1 MLSAKQY
8 GFSMVEV
15 LITLLIIGIAALS
28 LNRLQANAL
37 KNNSIAQNRNE
48 ALFLAQDKL
57 EKLRQSNLCPRSSPT
72 SGGISVSGSK
82 GSDAA
87 ELENIPRQTASYRR
101 ITLIKDISLPAPT
114 APDFGCPPIAKN
126 PPSAATLPDPQK
138 LYQVERSVQV
148 ALDWQDSY
156 GDTQYIT
163 LSSQINW
170 SSLGD
175 LPSPPSDACNYAW
188 VAKKDLLW
196 GAWAKFGNS
205 LYQCTLE
212 AGCAGSDIT
221 PDMAAGQWKR
231 IGSC

>member
-1 MLSAKQY
+1 MLSPKQN

-15 LITLLIIGIAALS
+15 LITVLIIGVAALA
-28 LNRLQANAL
+28 LNALQSNAL

-57 EKLRQSNLCPRSSPT
+57 EKLRQNNLCPRSSSV
-72 SGGISVSGSK
+72 SGGISVNSSK
-82 GSDAA
+82 GSENA
-87 ELENIPRQTASYRR
+87 ELENIQRQTASYRR
-101 ITLIKDISLPAPT
+101 ITLIKDISLPTPI

-126 PPSAATLPDPQK
+126 PPTAATLPNPQK

-148 ALDWQDSY
+148 VLDWQDSY
-156 GDTQYIT
+156 GETQYIT

-175 LPSPPSDACNYAW
+175 LPSPPSDACAYAW

-212 AGCAGSDIT
+212 GGCPGSDIT

-231 IGSC
+231 IGGC

>member
-1 MLSAKQY
+1 MLSPKQN
-8 GFSMVEV
+8 GFSLLEI
-15 LITLLIIGIAALS
+15 LITLLIIGIAALA
-28 LNRLQANAL
+28 LNALQTNAL

-57 EKLRQSNLCPRSSPT
+57 EKLRQSNLCPRSSAT
-72 SGGISVSGSK
+72 SGGLSVSGDQGTSN
-82 GSDAA
+82 A
-87 ELENIPRQTASYRR
+87 ELETIQRQTASYRR
-101 ITLIKDISLPAPT
+101 ITLIKDISLPAQP

-126 PPSAATLPDPQK
+126 PPTAATLPDPQK
-138 LYQVERSVQV
+138 LYQLERSVQV
-148 ALDWQDSY
+148 AIDWQDSY

-175 LPSPPSDACNYAW
+175 LPSPPSDACDYAW

-196 GAWAKFGNS
+196 GAWAKFGNG
-205 LYQCTLE
+205 LYQCTIE
-212 AGCAGSDIT
+212 GGCPGSDIT

-231 IGSC
+231 IGKC